1 MEDFLDNLYDLIMES
16 IIDSKSIDIMS
27 IDISEVSLMADYFII
42 CSGRSRAHIQ
52 GISNNVLEK
61 AKENNFKLY
70 NISGYEQGDWVL
82 IDLGNVIVHV
92 MNNEIRSFYK
102 LEKLWSNGKVI
113 YSDEN
118 IEKTE
123 IK

>member
-1 MEDFLDNLYDLIMES
+1 MDNLYNLIIEAV
-16 IIDSKSIDIMS
+16 IDSKALDTIAIDIG
-27 IDISEVSLMADYFII
+27 EVSLMADYFII

-52 GISNNVLEK
+52 GISNNILEK

-82 IDLGNVIVHV
+82 VDLGNVIVHV
-92 MNNEIRSFYK
+92 MNNEIRNFYK
-102 LEKLWSNGKVI
+102 LEKLWSNGKII

-118 IEKTE
+118 IEKKE
-123 IK
+123 IN